1 MDALGFRWGSV
12 NASDGVKDIRWSPE
26 ILRVCEDVQNAFMA
40 KIESRLV
47 DARIERVWIIP
58 DGELHRI
65 PLHSANVVIEGKRRY
80 FMDHR
85 RVDFAPGWEAIGT
98 RSNRRKLSEHR
109 ALLVGS
115 DPHSDLVCI
124 GQELRRIETILR
136 GAGVAECVVLRDRD
150 AVRARVVELLPQ
162 FSLIH
167 VASHGL
173 FNIRD
178 VGASGLL
185 LWDGVLSCRDIASIR
200 LKPES
205 LVALS
210 GCKGFLVDQTV
221 ALAKHLSPAGSFLTA
236 GAATVVA
243 SLFDVPDGPTAE
255 LMHLTYEQFVRGR
268 NDDLGDALH
277 RAALELRLRCSHA
290 DALRS
295 RDITATVHQDE
306 DDQTSSWGGFVS
318 LGR

>member
-65 PLHSANVVIEGKRRY
+65 PLHLANVVIEGKRRY

-98 RSNRRKLSEHR
+98 RSNRRKLSERR
-109 ALLVGS
+109 ALLIGS
-115 DPHSDLVCI
+115 NPHSDLVCI

-185 LWDGVLSCRDIASIR
+185 LWDRVLSCRDIASIR

-210 GCKGFLVDQTV
+210 GCKGSWLIKPV
-221 ALAKHLSPAGSFLTA
+221 ALAKHLSPAGSF
-236 GAATVVA
+236 
-243 SLFDVPDGPTAE
+243 
-255 LMHLTYEQFVRGR
+255 
-268 NDDLGDALH
+268 
-277 RAALELRLRCSHA
+277 
-290 DALRS
+290 
-295 RDITATVHQDE
+295 
-306 DDQTSSWGGFVS
+306 S